1 MPPLNNAR
9 HERFAQLLL
18 QGENAT
24 DAHEQAG
31 YVRDDGNATRL
42 RANAKVQA
50 RLAELQGE
58 IAQTSK
64 VTVEG
69 LIGELEA
76 ARKKATDLEQLSAA
90 VRAIES
96 KAKISGLLVEKRQV
110 EISNSVNFDN
120 LTTPEQIT
128 NAMLDEMLRYSV
140 NDYHDLRPEDRDYL
154 AGLFARCM
162 VEMDAHIEAV
172 KQRPFRTGYRMPK
185 ALPSPHRPHL
195 NGNTRS

>member
-76 ARKKATDLEQLSAA
+76 ARKKATDLEQL
-90 VRAIES
+90 
-96 KAKISGLLVEKRQV
+96 
-110 EISNSVNFDN
+110 
-120 LTTPEQIT
+120 
-128 NAMLDEMLRYSV
+128 
-140 NDYHDLRPEDRDYL
+140 
-154 AGLFARCM
+154 
-162 VEMDAHIEAV
+162 
-172 KQRPFRTGYRMPK
+172 
-185 ALPSPHRPHL
+185 
-195 NGNTRS
+195 

>member
-31 YVRDDGNATRL
+31 YVR
-42 RANAKVQA
+42 
-50 RLAELQGE
+50 QGE

-90 VRAIES
+90 VRAIEF
-96 KAKISGLLVEKRQV
+96 KGK
-110 EISNSVNFDN
+110 N
-120 LTTPEQIT
+120 L
-128 NAMLDEMLRYSV
+128 R
-140 NDYHDLRPEDRDYL
+140 L
-154 AGLFARCM
+154 AGR
-162 VEMDAHIEAV
+162 EAASRD
-172 KQRPFRTGYRMPK
+172 QRFR
-185 ALPSPHRPHL
+185 
-195 NGNTRS
+195 